1 MEKRQDKRFK
11 AEFRGNFTLK
21 NPRTEG
27 EGPIQDLSKN
37 GCRLQTETVIPV
49 GAEVELC
56 IFQGEDPSPLV
67 IDKAT
72 VRWMENKEIGLTF
85 SAMRADAKRR
95 LAAYARML
103 TV

>member
-11 AEFRGNFTLK
+11 AEFRGHFTLK
-21 NPRTEG
+21 DPSTEG
-27 EGPIQDLSKN
+27 DGPIQDLSKN
-37 GCRLQTETVIPV
+37 GCRLQSETTLPV

-72 VRWMENKEIGLTF
+72 VQWVENKEVGLAF
-85 SAMRADAKRR
+85 SALRGDAKRR
-95 LAAYARML
+95 LATYARML
-103 TV
+103 TG

>member
-1 MEKRQDKRFK
+1 MEKRQDQRFN
-11 AEFRGNFTLK
+11 AEFRGHFTLK
-21 NPRTEG
+21 DPRVEG

-37 GCRLQTETVIPV
+37 GCRLQVEADLPV

-72 VRWMENKEIGLTF
+72 VRWVEDKEIGLVF
-85 SAMRADAKRR
+85 SSLRADAKRR
-95 LAAYARML
+95 LATYSRML
-103 TV
+103 RV